1 MFQKR
6 APRVNIASLTAGAL
20 AEQPPAPEPGF
31 LAQTRRN
38 LKRLHMDECKMALYK
53 ATTDDPLPP
62 KEKHVLTFVRL
73 AGEEE
78 TAAQVD
84 AELTKK
90 LPLVGLGDGRS
101 QGAARAPPRRE
112 CRARRVALPIGA

>member
-6 APRVNIASLTAGAL
+6 APPRELRLIGGRRK

-38 LKRLHMDECKMALYK
+38 LKTLNMDDCKTALYK

-62 KEKHVLTFVRL
+62 KEKHVLTIVRL

-112 CRARRVALPIGA
+112 CRARRVALPSGA